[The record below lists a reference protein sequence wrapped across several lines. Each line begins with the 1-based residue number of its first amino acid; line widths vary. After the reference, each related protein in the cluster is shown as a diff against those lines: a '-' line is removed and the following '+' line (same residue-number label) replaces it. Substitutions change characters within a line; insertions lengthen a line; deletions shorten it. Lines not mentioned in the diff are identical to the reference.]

1 MKKAI
6 LFLSIFT
13 STVAMAKIEVDMPKI
28 NFGVAKVAAS
38 EVCVQGE
45 NILTKNEVTF
55 CSESSR
61 VWVSTG
67 PRRSEGYFQT
77 VCHAESSEVLSRPI
91 AYSVKE
97 CSKWAGRRSDNICAQ
112 YETVLK
118 TIPLNYTYGVY
129 KVKTIRGERI
139 RSLVTTKTLSI
150 PSCR

>member
-1 MKKAI
+1 MKNVI

-13 STVAMAKIEVDMPKI
+13 STVVMARVEVDMPRVD
-28 NFGVAKVAAS
+28 FGVTTVAAT

-45 NILTKNEVTF
+45 NIVTKNEVTF

-77 VCHAESSEVLSRPI
+77 VCHAENTEVLSRPI

-97 CSKWAGRRSDNICAQ
+97 CTRWNGRRSENQCSR
-112 YETVLK
+112 YEEVSK
-118 TIPLNYTYGVY
+118 MIPLKYTYGVY

-139 RSLVTTKTLSI
+139 KTLVTTKSLTI
-150 PSCR
+150 PSCK